1 MQKVTIE
8 GLREIKA
15 NYLAN
20 FSLEAGRYRAK
31 ITIHMGQCGIAA
43 GALKV
48 MKAIQDE
55 VAKAHITDVLV
66 TKSSCGGL
74 CIREPIATIELRNQA
89 PVKYCRLNSRKIREI
104 FREHVLGGNPVD
116 KYALAIGCENTY

>member
-1 MQKVTIE
+1 MQRITIE

-15 NYLAN
+15 HYMAN
-20 FSLEAGRYRAK
+20 FTLQSGVYRAK
-31 ITIHMGQCGIAA
+31 VTIHMGQCGIAA

-48 MKAIQDE
+48 MKAVQDE
-55 VAKAHITDVLV
+55 IAKAQITDVLV

-89 PVKYCRLNSRKIREI
+89 PVKYCRLNSNKIREI
-104 FREHVLGGNPVD
+104 FREHILGGRPVE
-116 KYALAIGCENTY
+116 KYALAIGCENAY